1 MVFRTVCAVGYDDA
15 KAAHSDVAGL
25 VAYLSHASL
34 LRHAD
39 YTCSAARPP
48 SVRGADDKLAFDV
61 VDGQPRLYA
70 EYTCRDGL
78 VFKDRARR
86 FMYCRQRSWIGVLPT
101 CMLGMGSCSCCWY
114 FGRIARTPYVPL
126 LHVSHVAYRNS
137 LSGSMKLDSI
147 RNCSRAR
154 CHKFLQGPLKVL
166 AIFVFFVM
174 TWNILKFLYIFV
186 MSVSSK

>member
-1 MVFRTVCAVGYDDA
+1 VGYDDA

-137 LSGSMKLDSI
+137 LSGSMKLDSTQLFT
-147 RNCSRAR
+147 SSMS
-154 CHKFLQGPLKVL
+154 QVL
-166 AIFVFFVM
+166 AGSFKSVGYICFFVM

>member
-1 MVFRTVCAVGYDDA
+1 VGYDDA

-101 CMLGMGSCSCCWY
+101 CILGMGSCSCCWY
-114 FGRIARTPYVPL
+114 FGRIAGTPYVPL

-137 LSGSMKLDSI
+137 LSGSMKLDSTQLFT
-147 RNCSRAR
+147 SSMS
-154 CHKFLQGPLKVL
+154 QVL
-166 AIFVFFVM
+166 AGSFKSVGYICFFCYDLEHFKVFIHFCDVS
-174 TWNILKFLYIFV
+174 ILE
-186 MSVSSK
+186 MNTS